1 MKIAMDA
8 RLREPRADL
17 FAGWWRI
24 EPGALRD
31 YDALGAFHY
40 RAGRPATAAGVWR
53 VVFEPPRGVADVHRL
68 FDDVVDAARV
78 IGVAVLSLPTLRCRQ
93 RDAALD
99 GRYRAIRDARQRARM
114 LNDELRCISR
124 VVVHP
129 QFRGLGLAVK
139 LVRHALSQAPTPLVE
154 ALAAMGR
161 VHPFFEKAGMRAY
174 PRPPHAYD
182 ARLMDALAT
191 VGIDRATL
199 MHADEAW
206 RLIARLSK
214 ARRRWIEHELGR
226 WRRHADPGGAGDGH
240 DSVAHLRAARQRL
253 FCEPVYYLYART
265 AGNAEARSTVKTTV
279 ETTDEHG

>member
-206 RLIARLSK
+206 RLITRLSK
-214 ARRRWIEHELGR
+214 ARRTWIEHELGR
-226 WRRHADPGGAGDGH
+226 WRRHAGPGGAGDGN

-253 FCEPVYYLYART
+253 FCEPVYYLYARA
-265 AGNAEARSTVKTTV
+265 AGNAEARSTVEATG
-279 ETTDEHG
+279 EQG